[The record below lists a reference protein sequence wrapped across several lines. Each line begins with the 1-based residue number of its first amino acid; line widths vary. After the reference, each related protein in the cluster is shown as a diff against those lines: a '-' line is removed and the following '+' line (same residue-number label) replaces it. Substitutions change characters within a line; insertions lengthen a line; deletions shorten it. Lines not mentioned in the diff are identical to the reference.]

1 MQDKAGV
8 FYAGPNKC
16 FLKQDQTSVFNA
28 GPNEWVLMQD
38 KWTFRNL

>member
-16 FLKQDQTSVFNA
+16 FLKQDQTSV
-28 GPNEWVLMQD
+28 LMQVQ
-38 KWTFRNL
+38 TSGF